1 MYSYANNS
9 IHNNNNNN
17 SCYHRHSSI
26 CDLHSSHKTDAS
38 FLFRTIYDL
47 SFFVIVIVII
57 LNLIFG
63 VIVDTFAALRQEKQN
78 SEELNK
84 NHCCV
89 CGLHRSAFDH
99 SNTSF
104 DEHVEVDH
112 NVWHYIYFIIYLRT
126 KLTDDLTGLEIYID
140 KLIKDCQPLKVIIC
154 TFTLQRRMAMINIRC

>member
-1 MYSYANNS
+1 MFLWDPRA
-9 IHNNNNNN
+9 HV
-17 SCYHRHSSI
+17 YHWFGMR
-26 CDLHSSHKTDAS
+26 DNS

-99 SNTSF
+99 SNTTF

-126 KLTDDLTGLEIYID
+126 KLNDDLTGLEIYID
-140 KLIKDCQPLKVIIC
+140 KLIKVSKLDRIQYVLFNYK
-154 TFTLQRRMAMINIRC
+154 